1 MDEINGNCWK
11 RLKIDA
17 ISGARHRCG
26 ERGSGFRIRMISTT
40 FQGDDYLENLTGII
54 MATSETRIL
63 LLRNKFVVL
72 FLYSSC
78 IVVVVV
84 ISKRI
89 SHENVRR

>member
-1 MDEINGNCWK
+1 MG
-11 RLKIDA
+11 
-17 ISGARHRCG
+17 G
-26 ERGSGFRIRMISTT
+26 GSGFRIRMISTT

-63 LLRNKFVVL
+63 LLRNKFVFL

-78 IVVVVV
+78 TVVVVVV